1 MLSGHLR
8 EKNNTYYAVLNCK
21 HSDGKRYSKWVSTGI
36 AVKKGNKRTAEK
48 KLEEF
53 CSTYNEYGKLLCEIQ
68 EVQQNTKLTT
78 VGKISSNILF
88 CDYMLTWLS
97 YVETEVDP
105 VTYSGYC
112 NCVENNIYPYFKE
125 TGIKL
130 SELESVH
137 LREFY
142 RYERKGDPAHGQKP
156 KKGTT
161 VAHYHASIH
170 AALELALEDKVV
182 GSNAAHKQRPKTERF
197 IGSFYTPEE
206 ALECIRAA
214 EGTRLELA
222 TLFGFFYGLRRS
234 EIVGLKWQNFDLVN
248 NTFTV
253 AHTVTTYSRK
263 GEPTVVYAKDKT
275 KNASSLRTLPLIPL
289 LFGNCYSRKYLG
301 YIYVNEIG
309 ELIKPDYI
317 SEAFSNLLE
326 KNGLRHIRF
335 HDTRHSCASLLLR
348 NGVSM
353 KDIQAWLGHS
363 DYSTTANLYA
373 HLDVTE
379 SVQLSALSGGEL
391 GIRTLGTFRY
401 TAFRVLHL
409 RPLGQLS
416 VSQLYFTTFSLIFN
430 HNFPWHSR
438 SFQEVGKKKGGKNGS
453 TRKMRNQK
461 SQCSCGFAGKKF
473 P

>member
-1 MLSGHLR
+1 MSTENSHAR
-8 EKNNTYYAVLNCK
+8 SRRC
-21 HSDGKRYSKWVSTGI
+21 SKTQSSRQS
-36 AVKKGNKRTAEK
+36 ARFPRT
-48 KLEEF
+48 
-53 CSTYNEYGKLLCEIQ
+53 
-68 EVQQNTKLTT
+68 
-78 VGKISSNILF
+78 SSFAIICLHG
-88 CDYMLTWLS
+88 YPI
-97 YVETEVDP
+97 VETEVDP

-289 LFGNCYSRKYLG
+289 FQKKMKELRQQQKEAQRLFGNCYSRKYLG

-379 SVQLSALSGGEL
+379 SVQLSASRLNSGLFGNASDLSEL
-391 GIRTLGTFRY
+391 
-401 TAFRVLHL
+401 
-409 RPLGQLS
+409 P
-416 VSQLYFTTFSLIFN
+416 
-430 HNFPWHSR
+430 
-438 SFQEVGKKKGGKNGS
+438 
-453 TRKMRNQK
+453 
-461 SQCSCGFAGKKF
+461 AGDNDLKETG
-473 P
+473 

>member
-21 HSDGKRYSKWVSTGI
+21 HSDGKRYSKWISTGV

-53 CSTYNEYGKLLCEIQ
+53 CSTYDEFGRLPGEMP
-68 EVQQNTKLTT
+68 EVQQNTQHTK
-78 VGKISSNILF
+78 VGTISSDILF

-112 NCVENNIYPYFKE
+112 NCVENNVYPYFKD

-130 SELESVH
+130 SELESAH

-142 RYERKGDPAHGQKP
+142 RYERKGDPEHGRKQ

-161 VAHYHASIH
+161 VAHYHAAIH
-170 AALELALEDKVV
+170 AALELALEDKVIF
-182 GSNAAHKQRPKTERF
+182 SNAAHKQRPKTERF
-197 IGSFYTPEE
+197 IGSFYMPDE
-206 ALECIRAA
+206 ALECIHAA

-222 TLFGFFYGLRRS
+222 VLFGFFYGLRRS
-234 EIVGLKWQNFDLVN
+234 EIVGLKWQNFDFENDL
-248 NTFTV
+248 FTI

-263 GEPTVVYAKDKT
+263 GEHTVIYAKDKA
-275 KNASSLRTLPLIPL
+275 KNASSIRTLPLIPL
-289 LFGNCYSRKYLG
+289 FQKKLRELRKQQKEDQRLFGNCYNRKYLG
-301 YIYVNEIG
+301 YVYVNEIG

-317 SEAFSNLLE
+317 SEAFSNLLA

-348 NGVSM
+348 NGVAM

-373 HLDVTE
+373 HLEVSE
-379 SVQLSALSGGEL
+379 SVQRSASRLNSGLFHNAADLSEL
-391 GIRTLGTFRY
+391 
-401 TAFRVLHL
+401 
-409 RPLGQLS
+409 P
-416 VSQLYFTTFSLIFN
+416 
-430 HNFPWHSR
+430 
-438 SFQEVGKKKGGKNGS
+438 
-453 TRKMRNQK
+453 
-461 SQCSCGFAGKKF
+461 AGDNDLKETG
-473 P
+473 

>member
-36 AVKKGNKRTAEK
+36 AAKKGNKRTAEK

-53 CSTYNEYGKLLCEIQ
+53 CSTYNEYGKIPDEIP

-78 VGKISSNILF
+78 VGKISSDILF

-125 TGIKL
+125 AGIKL
-130 SELESVH
+130 SELEPVH

-142 RYERKGDPAHGQKP
+142 RYERKGDPAHGRKP

-197 IGSFYTPEE
+197 IGSFYTPEK
-206 ALECIRAA
+206 ALECIHAA

-248 NTFTV
+248 NIFTV

-289 LFGNCYSRKYLG
+289 FQKKMKELWQQQKEAQRLFGNCYSRKYLG

-379 SVQLSALSGGEL
+379 SVQLSASRLNSGLFGNASDLSEL
-391 GIRTLGTFRY
+391 
-401 TAFRVLHL
+401 
-409 RPLGQLS
+409 P
-416 VSQLYFTTFSLIFN
+416 
-430 HNFPWHSR
+430 
-438 SFQEVGKKKGGKNGS
+438 
-453 TRKMRNQK
+453 
-461 SQCSCGFAGKKF
+461 AGDNDLKETG
-473 P
+473 